1 MEEKRSAVYFVRVW
15 QFFRELD
22 LVQEGVLACHNNS
35 REPKTVSAE
44 NLGAAFFLFC
54 ELFETFRNN
63 SFSNKLHF

>member
-15 QFFRELD
+15 QFFRELA
-22 LVQEGVLACHNNS
+22 LVQEEVLACHNNS